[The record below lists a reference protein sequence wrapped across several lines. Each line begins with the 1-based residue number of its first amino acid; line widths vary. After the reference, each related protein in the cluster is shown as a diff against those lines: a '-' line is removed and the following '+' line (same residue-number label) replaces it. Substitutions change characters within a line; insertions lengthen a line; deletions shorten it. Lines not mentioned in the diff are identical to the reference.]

1 MRKVLVRDIY
11 EISDEIGGTF
21 VSVFSKAIAEPR
33 ERAGE
38 QHDHEVSEV
47 GGALHHFAF
56 PTLGSI
62 TSRCLAQ

>member
-11 EISDEIGGTF
+11 EISDEIGGALE
-21 VSVFSKAIAEPR
+21 SVFSKAIGETR
-33 ERAGE
+33 EHARE
-38 QHDHEVSEV
+38 HRDHKVSEV

-56 PTLGSI
+56 PTLGCI